1 VLSPGVA
8 VHWLFSCTAIEVMS
22 KRPVVAGN
30 SRVDA
35 VNYTRVT
42 SDAISSPVL
51 WKSPFK
57 ALPVS
62 DSRECHAAGAQHLFI
77 IPTGSI

>member
-1 VLSPGVA
+1 
-8 VHWLFSCTAIEVMS
+8 MS

-35 VNYTRVT
+35 VNYNRETGDT
-42 SDAISSPVL
+42 IASPVL

-62 DSRECHAAGAQHLFI
+62 DLRERHAAGAHHLFI